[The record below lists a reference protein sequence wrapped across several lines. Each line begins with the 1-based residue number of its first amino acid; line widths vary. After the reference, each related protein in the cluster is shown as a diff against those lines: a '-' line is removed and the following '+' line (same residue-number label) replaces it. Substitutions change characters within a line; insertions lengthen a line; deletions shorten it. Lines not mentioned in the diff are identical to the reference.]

1 MYDYLHNYIMQL
13 ITTLCTQY
21 TDSPSV
27 SNFTHYYL
35 AHFYTMIHQSR
46 FDDEY
51 IRKLSIY
58 DVLSRLTK
66 LAEDC
71 GCVDTIS
78 YNVLFNFMTEYSR
91 KLECV
96 NCNTVMSEHDIDCSE
111 CGCSTRLLYSNVI
124 PRVGY
129 NAHYAFGNKKHN
141 PIKHCELWL
150 SHLQGQEHVAMSHED
165 LISLVTLA
173 ESDYSACNGEFTCK
187 VIRSY
192 LKKLHITCYN
202 PHISWIRKY
211 IENRL
216 NITRDKR
223 YYDFTE
229 NEIHEILSMFNQILT
244 QHNTLRSD
252 SNILAQ
258 LNRKSINNLCYP
270 YYLVKIMQIVIVDE
284 ERLAFM
290 LSNIHTQSQ
299 KTTLKNDMFWMLMRP
314 KLSFSRPTSS
324 SLAFVSQLTQHAPEN
339 ADAIS
344 GCVV

>member
-13 ITTLCTQY
+13 ITTLCTQH
-21 TDSPSV
+21 TVGSLGSD
-27 SNFTHYYL
+27 FMHYYV
-35 AHFYTMIHQSR
+35 AHFHTMIRQNR

-51 IRKLSIY
+51 IRKLSTY

-71 GCVDTIS
+71 GCADTLS
-78 YNVLFNFMTEYSR
+78 YNILFNFMTEYSR
-91 KLECV
+91 KLECK
-96 NCNTVMSEHDIDCSE
+96 NCKSVMFEHDEDCSA
-111 CGCSTRLLYSNVI
+111 CGYSVEKLYSNII
-124 PRVGY
+124 PRNGY
-129 NAHYAFGNKKHN
+129 NAYYAFGNKKHN

-150 SHLQGQEHVAMSHED
+150 SHLQGREHVAMSHED

-192 LKKLHITCYN
+192 LKKLHITRYN
-202 PHISWIRKY
+202 SHISWIRKC

-223 YYDFTE
+223 YYHFTE

-244 QHNTLRSD
+244 QYNTLRSD
-252 SNILAQ
+252 PNVLTQ
-258 LNRKSINNLCYP
+258 LNRKSIHNLYYP
-270 YYLVKIMQIVIVDE
+270 YYLIKILRIVIIDE

-290 LSNIHTQSQ
+290 LSNIHIQSQ
-299 KTTLKNDMFWMLMRP
+299 KTTLKNDMLWMLMQP
-314 KLSFSRPTSS
+314 KLSFS
-324 SLAFVSQLTQHAPEN
+324 VH
-339 ADAIS
+339 DIS
-344 GCVV
+344 